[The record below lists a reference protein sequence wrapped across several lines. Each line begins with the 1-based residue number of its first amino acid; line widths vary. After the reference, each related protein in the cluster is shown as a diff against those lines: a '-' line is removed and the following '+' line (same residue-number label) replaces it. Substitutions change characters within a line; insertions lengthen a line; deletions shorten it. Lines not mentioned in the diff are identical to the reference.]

1 MQASTKSWSPPSGV
15 LGRILGEARER
26 VEALRQFEGDLR
38 AAAVA
43 APPHPP
49 FAAALLRDRL
59 ALIAE
64 IKRRS
69 PSKGEINSGMAIGVQ
84 AREYEIGGAAAISVL
99 TEERHFS
106 GALADVTEV
115 RLGTRLPILRKD
127 FIVDPLQ
134 IAEARM
140 AGASAVLLIARALPP
155 SELPHLAAAAQS
167 YGIETLVEV
176 RSEEELDRALALPG
190 SVIGVNSRDL
200 ETLEVDRT
208 VSARLLPLIPGDRI
222 AVAESGIA
230 TVADAVEFAG
240 MGADALLVGSAL
252 SASPNPAALA
262 AELASVARVGRA
274 RRD

>member
-1 MQASTKSWSPPSGV
+1 M
-15 LGRILGEARER
+15 LGRIIGEARER
-26 VEALRQFEGDLR
+26 VEALKPTGGDLR
-38 AAAVA
+38 AAAMA
-43 APPHPP
+43 APSHPP
-49 FAAALLRDRL
+49 FAVALRRDRL

-69 PSKGEINSGMAIGVQ
+69 PSRGEINSGLEIGVQ
-84 AREYEIGGAAAISVL
+84 ARAYENGGAAAISVL

-115 RLGTRLPILRKD
+115 RRGTTLPILRKD
-127 FIVDPLQ
+127 FIIDPLQ

-155 SELPHLAAAAQS
+155 AELPHLAAVAQS
-167 YGIETLVEV
+167 YGMETLVEV

-200 ETLEVDRT
+200 ETLELDRT
-208 VSARLLPLIPGDRI
+208 VAARLLPLIPGDRI

-230 TVADAVEFAG
+230 TVADAVEFAR

>member
-1 MQASTKSWSPPSGV
+1 MQASTKSWVVPSGL
-15 LGRILGEARER
+15 LGRIVDEARER
-26 VEALRQFEGDLR
+26 VEALKPLEAELR
-38 AAAVA
+38 TSAMA

-49 FAAALLRDRL
+49 FAAALRRDSL

-69 PSKGEINSGMAIGVQ
+69 PSKGEINSRITISMQ
-84 AREYEIGGAAAISVL
+84 ARAYEDGGAAAISVL
-99 TEERHFS
+99 TEERHFG
-106 GALADVTEV
+106 GAVADVAEA
-115 RLGTRLPILRKD
+115 RRSTRLPILRKD

-134 IAEARM
+134 IAEARA
-140 AGASAVLLIARALPP
+140 AGASAVLLIARALAPT
-155 SELPHLAAAAQS
+155 ELAHLAASAHS

-176 RSEEELDRALALPG
+176 RSDDELDRALALPG

-200 ETLEVDRT
+200 ETLAMDRS
-208 VSARLLPLIPGDRI
+208 VSARLLPLIPSDRI

-230 TVADAVEFAG
+230 TVADATAFAH

-252 SASPNPAALA
+252 SASPDPAALA